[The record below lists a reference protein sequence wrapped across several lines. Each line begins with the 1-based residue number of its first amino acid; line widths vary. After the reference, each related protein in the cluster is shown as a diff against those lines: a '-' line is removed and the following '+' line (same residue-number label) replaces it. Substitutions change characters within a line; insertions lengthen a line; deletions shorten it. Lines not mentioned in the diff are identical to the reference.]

1 MQVSV
6 ETTKGLE
13 RRLTITVPAVSIDTA
28 VKSRLQQLAKT
39 QRINGFRPGKV
50 PVNVIQKRYGQAV
63 RQEIAGEAMQRGFYQ
78 AITQEKITPAGAPNF
93 ELKTDVMGKDL
104 EFVASFEVYP
114 EVVVKDI
121 NKIKVEKAVVEITD
135 KDLDNMMDTL
145 RKQHAG
151 WKEVKRKSKKDDKLT
166 MDFVGTIDGEA
177 FEGGKAEDFVLE
189 MGKDRMIPGFE
200 KPLVGAK
207 AGEEVIVDV
216 TFPEDYHAEKLKGKA
231 AQFTVQV
238 KKVEALD
245 LPKVDADFA
254 KLFGVEDGNI
264 ESLTDEVRKN
274 MQRELDQTLKAAVKE
289 QVINGLL
296 ENNTLDLPQALVDQ
310 EIDALREQAKQRF
323 AQQQGGKVDNLPE
336 LPADL
341 FAENARKRVSIGLL
355 LGEVIKT
362 NEMKVDNAKVE
373 ALIETAASAYEDPQ
387 EVVEYYKSNK
397 ELMQQMQNVAME
409 EQAVELLLSQ
419 AKVKE
424 VKKAFDEIM
433 NKQA

>member
-6 ETTKGLE
+6 ETTTGLE

-114 EVVVKDI
+114 EVEVKDL
-121 NKIKVEKAVVEITD
+121 NKIKVDKAVVEITD
-135 KDLDNMMDTL
+135 KDLDNMMETL

-166 MDFVGTIDGEA
+166 MNFVGTIDGVE
-177 FEGGKAEDFVLE
+177 FDGGKAEDFVLE

-207 AGEEVIVDV
+207 AGDEVIVDV

-231 AQFTVQV
+231 AQFTVNV
-238 KKVEALD
+238 TKVEALD

-254 KLFGVEDGNI
+254 KLFGIEDGSI
-264 ESLTDEVRKN
+264 ESLNNEVRKN

-296 ENNTLDLPQALVDQ
+296 ANNTIDLPKALVDQ
-310 EIDALREQAKQRF
+310 EVNALREQAKQRF
-323 AQQQGGKVDNLPE
+323 AQQQGGKVENLPE

-341 FAENARKRVSIGLL
+341 FTENARKRVTIGLL

-362 NEMKVDNAKVE
+362 NELKVDNAKVE

-409 EQAVELLLSQ
+409 EQAVELLLAQ

>member
-6 ETTKGLE
+6 ETTTGLE
-13 RRLTITVPAVSIDTA
+13 RRLTITVPAVAIDTA

-63 RQEIAGEAMQRGFYQ
+63 RQEIAGEAMQRSFYQ

-93 ELKTDVMGKDL
+93 ELKTDVIGKDL
-104 EFVASFEVYP
+104 EFVASFEVFP
-114 EVVVKDI
+114 EVAVKDVS
-121 NKIKVEKAVVEITD
+121 KIEVDKAVVEITD
-135 KDLDNMMDTL
+135 KDLDNMMETL

-151 WKEVKRKSKKDDKLT
+151 WKEVKRKSKKDDRLT
-166 MDFVGTIDGEA
+166 MDFVGTIDGVE
-177 FEGGKAEDFVLE
+177 FDGGKAENFVLE

-231 AQFTVQV
+231 AQFTVKV
-238 KKVEALD
+238 NKVEALD

-254 KLFGVEDGNI
+254 KLFGIEDGSI
-264 ESLTDEVRKN
+264 ESLTAEVRKN
-274 MQRELDQTLKAAVKE
+274 MQRELDQTLKASVKE

-296 ENNTLDLPQALVDQ
+296 ANNAIDLPKALVDQ
-310 EIDALREQAKQRF
+310 EVNALREQAKQRF
-323 AQQQGGKVDNLPE
+323 AQQQGSKVENLPE

-341 FAENARKRVSIGLL
+341 FVENARKRVSIGLL

-362 NEMKVDNAKVE
+362 NNLKVDTAKVDS
-373 ALIETAASAYEDPQ
+373 LIETAASAYEDPQ
-387 EVVEYYKSNK
+387 EVIEYYRSNK